1 MAVPNILSREGLVT
15 SSQAADM
22 IGLHRNSIWNAIRVG
37 HLKATKIGNAMG
49 LQLEDVTTFRK
60 NYLRGTTTT
69 TSVVPAKKGRPP
81 LGAHPLAM
89 TSQQRAADIQEFLES
104 NFEFREKAAC
114 SHSFVRGR
122 YLDWCARGGK
132 LPASESQFSV
142 ELERMGCPVSSS
154 GSIPVRHGLT
164 PADAIIP
171 PKAAQPR
178 VPDNTV
184 AKRAEQIAKA
194 DARRVREMAAR
205 EVRQERKRAIGG
217 RPVHD
222 DPVSASFP
230 PASAKGSR
238 LQEALDEISQDKSKL
253 QARLTELQLQLTELQ
268 SERDCLLKAE
278 AAIGALLGR
287 DLNRKS

>member
-205 EVRQERKRAIGG
+205 E
-217 RPVHD
+217 
-222 DPVSASFP
+222 
-230 PASAKGSR
+230 AKGSR